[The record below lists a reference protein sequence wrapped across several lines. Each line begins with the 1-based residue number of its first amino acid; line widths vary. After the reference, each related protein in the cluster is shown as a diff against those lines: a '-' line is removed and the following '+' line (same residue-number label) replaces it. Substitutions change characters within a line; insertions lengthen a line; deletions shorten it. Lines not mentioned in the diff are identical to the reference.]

1 MAAMSKQ
8 AVAKVQAGR
17 DSGTGDVDDDGGD
30 GDGGANNDED
40 DVEDVL
46 LLP

>member
-17 DSGTGDVDDDGGD
+17 DSGTGEVDDDGGD
-30 GDGGANNDED
+30 NKNVDKRF
-40 DVEDVL
+40 
-46 LLP
+46 LPKKLPIKQA